1 MAGFSICWILW
12 LPMAQFFGDNLTC
25 FRGGRIVF
33 ADLSFSLDN
42 GDALVLRGPNGSGKS
57 SLLRVMAGL
66 VDPVAGA
73 VTWDDIGN
81 GSSIQSDPD
90 AHHRHIHF
98 VGHADAVK
106 PVLSVRENVSF
117 WAKLRTSAPDVDGAL
132 SALGIIDL
140 ADVPGRFLS
149 AGQKRRVGLARVLA
163 APAPLW
169 LLDEPATA
177 LDAGG
182 IEALENAIRAH
193 RAGGG
198 MVVASTHQ
206 NLQIDDPHRLNLD
219 AFPGREQAYE

>member
-1 MAGFSICWILW
+1 
-12 LPMAQFFGDNLTC
+12 MAQFFGDNLTC

-33 ADLSFSLDN
+33 ADLSFSLGD

-66 VDPVAGA
+66 IDPVGGG
-73 VTWDDIGN
+73 VTWEDDGTTF
-81 GSSIQSDPD
+81 SIQSDPD
-90 AHHRHIHF
+90 DHHRRIHF

-106 PVLSVRENVSF
+106 PVLSVRENISF
-117 WAKLRTSAPDVDGAL
+117 WANLRTAAPDIDGAL
-132 SALGIIDL
+132 SALGIVDL

-163 APAPLW
+163 VPATLW

-177 LDAGG
+177 LDAGS
-182 IEALENAIRAH
+182 IAALEKAIEAH

-206 NLQIDDPHRLNLD
+206 DLHFSNQQILNLD
-219 AFPGREQAYE
+219 AVTGPEPNDE